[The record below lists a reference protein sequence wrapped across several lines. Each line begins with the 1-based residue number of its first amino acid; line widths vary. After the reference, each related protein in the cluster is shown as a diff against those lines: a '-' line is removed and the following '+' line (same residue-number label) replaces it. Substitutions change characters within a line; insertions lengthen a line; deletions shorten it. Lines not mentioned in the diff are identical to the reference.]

1 MDQIKRNSI
10 LLNLYYVVG
19 GYKKNNL
26 MRTGNFGEI
35 SGWNICC
42 LFANLPKGI
51 FSSSQANYRIDYW

>member
-35 SGWNICC
+35 SG
-42 LFANLPKGI
+42 
-51 FSSSQANYRIDYW
+51 